1 MGFHC
6 SPAFLSLAPFM
17 DWQCDAVLGT
27 CHVCRWTRTCPLLGV
42 HGFSGIP
49 HNSCSASVKWCKMC
63 VKTGQRTFPDSPRAC
78 RAQVPCAENFFFH
91 EVLFAKPPSMVCIQH
106 CPFWSKQN
114 WEQFYSIFK
123 KKIALG
129 THTQKNPI
137 PWWINEGSPR
147 TDIIC
152 MLSFFNAVAGEN
164 NSMPACYP
172 EICCAKANSWQQVA
186 SREGTKVFDGWVFL
200 PQAERSICEKLVIYC
215 GWNGPFTG

>member
-1 MGFHC
+1 MPFTRC
-6 SPAFLSLAPFM
+6 SWIFWYST
-17 DWQCDAVLGT
+17 QQ
-27 CHVCRWTRTCPLLGV
+27 LL
-42 HGFSGIP
+42 
-49 HNSCSASVKWCKMC
+49 CKCKMMQNVC
-63 VKTGQRTFPDSPRAC
+63 KNRAEDLPWLSQGMQSTGTLCWKFFFSMKFYLPSPPAWYVSSTVPSGASKTGSSSTTS
-78 RAQVPCAENFFFH
+78 
-91 EVLFAKPPSMVCIQH
+91 L
-106 CPFWSKQN
+106 
-114 WEQFYSIFK
+114 K

-129 THTQKNPI
+129 THTHKNPI

-200 PQAERSICEKLVIYC
+200 PKAERSICEKLVIYC